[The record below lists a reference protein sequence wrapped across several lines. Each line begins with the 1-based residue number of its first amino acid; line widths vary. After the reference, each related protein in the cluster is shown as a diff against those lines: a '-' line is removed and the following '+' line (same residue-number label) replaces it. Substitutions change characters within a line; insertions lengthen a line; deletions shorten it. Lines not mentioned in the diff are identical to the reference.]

1 MNLHYWW
8 LAIRPKT
15 LPAAA
20 CPVVVGAACAVADHV
35 FSALMCAAALA
46 GALLI
51 QISVNL
57 ANDYFDFKHHI
68 DTPDRKGPVRMT
80 QSGLIPASTVRNAFL
95 LTMLLASGL
104 GLWLIIKGGWVIL
117 SIVIASLIG
126 VVCYSAGPYPI
137 ASNGLGEVFVFIFF
151 GPVAV
156 LGTYYLMAGHV
167 MLSTVVA
174 SVPVGL
180 LVTAIIVVNN
190 LRDIE
195 TDARAGKRTLAV
207 ILGPWR
213 TKMEFMIL
221 VLISFLIPSLMF
233 ASSAWSWPIL
243 LPLVTFVKCPELFT
257 TISEQT
263 GTVLNFALADT
274 AKLSLLFSILFSLGL
289 ILA

>member
-1 MNLHYWW
+1 MNLHHWW

-20 CPVVVGAACAVADHV
+20 CPVIVGAACAASDHL
-35 FSALMCAAALA
+35 FSAVMFAAALA

-80 QSGLIPASTVRNAFL
+80 QSGMIPASTVKNAFI
-95 LTMLLASGL
+95 LTLLLALAL
-104 GLWLIIKGGWVIL
+104 GAWLIIQGGPVIL
-117 SIVIASLIG
+117 YIVIASILG
-126 VVCYSAGPYPI
+126 VICYSAGPYPI

-167 MLSTVVA
+167 TLSVCIA
-174 SVPVGL
+174 SIPVGL
-180 LVTAIIVVNN
+180 MVTAIIVVNN

-195 TDARAGKRTLAV
+195 TDAKAGKRTLAV
-207 ILGPWR
+207 IIGPWR
-213 TKMEFMIL
+213 TKVEFTLL
-221 VLISFLIPSLMF
+221 VLVAFLIPCLMF
-233 ASSAWSWPIL
+233 ATRQWSWLIL
-243 LPLVTFVKCPELFT
+243 LPLAVFWKCPALFK
-257 TISEQT
+257 TIFEKK
-263 GTVLNFALADT
+263 GTVLNMALADT
-274 AKLSLLFSILFSLGL
+274 AKLSLFFCLLFSLGL
-289 ILA
+289 ILQ